1 MSASLVATYAA
12 AWDETDAEAR
22 ARLLEECWASD
33 GVYVDPTARAEG
45 RDGLSRH
52 IAGFHDR
59 WPGYRIE
66 VVTSADGHGP
76 HLRFGWAMKR
86 PDGSVELEG
95 MDYAEVDDAGRL
107 ARIVGFF
114 GAMS

>member
-12 AWDETDAEAR
+12 AWDETDADAR
-22 ARLLEECWASD
+22 GRLLEECWAAE

-45 RDGLSRH
+45 REGLSRH

-59 WPGYRIE
+59 WPGYRIDL
-66 VVTSADGHGP
+66 TTNADGHGS

-107 ARIVGFF
+107 TRIVGFF
-114 GAMS
+114 GALS

>member
-12 AWDETDAEAR
+12 AWDELDAEAR
-22 ARLLEECWASD
+22 SRLLEECWAPE

-45 RDGLSRH
+45 RSGLSAH
-52 IAGFHDR
+52 IAGFHR
-59 WPGYRIE
+59 RFPGCRIDL
-66 VVTSADGHGP
+66 TTGPDGHGP

-95 MDYAEVDDAGRL
+95 MDYAELDGEGRL
-107 ARIVGFF
+107 RRIVGFF
-114 GAMS
+114 GALS

>member
-12 AWDETDAEAR
+12 AWGELDAEAR
-22 ARLLEECWASD
+22 GRLLQECWAPE
-33 GVYVDPTARAEG
+33 GVYVDPTTRAEG
-45 RDGLSRH
+45 REGLSAY
-52 IAGFHDR
+52 IAGFHER
-59 WPGYRIE
+59 MPGYRIDLT
-66 VVTSADGHGP
+66 TSADGHGP

-107 ARIVGFF
+107 TRIVGFF
-114 GAMS
+114 GALS

>member
-1 MSASLVATYAA
+1 MSASLIATYAA
-12 AWDETDAEAR
+12 AWDEADAEAR
-22 ARLLEECWASD
+22 GRLLEECWAAE

-52 IAGFHDR
+52 IAGFQEQ
-59 WPGYRIE
+59 WPGYRID
-66 VVTSADGHGP
+66 VITGPDGHGP

-95 MDYAEVDDAGRL
+95 MDYAEVGDGRL
-107 ARIVGFF
+107 TRIVGFF
-114 GAMS
+114 GALS

>member
-12 AWDETDAEAR
+12 AWVETDPEAR
-22 ARLLEECWASD
+22 ARLLDECWATD

-45 RDGLSRH
+45 RDALSRH
-52 IAGFHDR
+52 IGGFHER
-59 WPGYRIE
+59 MPGYRIDL
-66 VVTSADGHGP
+66 TTGADGYGP

-95 MDYAEVDDAGRL
+95 MDYAEVDGDGRL
-107 ARIVGFF
+107 SRIVGFF
-114 GAMS
+114 GALS